1 MHRFRYIF
9 LLFAWLSDGNPEND
23 IGVVRQQNGLSFM
36 PGMPLF
42 LALHTE
48 YHVAYIYIYIYI
60 YFDVQSQKAVSAYF
74 TSPQMLPFGFTKQYC
89 TEHLTCLPVLI

>member
-9 LLFAWLSDGNPEND
+9 LLFDWLSDGNPEND

-60 YFDVQSQKAVSAYF
+60 FLRPKPKGSICLLYQSADAAFWLYKAVLY
-74 TSPQMLPFGFTKQYC
+74 
-89 TEHLTCLPVLI
+89 